1 MKIFLTFISV
11 LSFSM
16 CSIRNNDRII
26 KQYTIVNNQYKFSSP
41 LKLNLEAENIE
52 TRIVYRYGPRK
63 NPFTEEIIYSNG
75 IIIVGTYGEKVH
87 SIISGTV
94 ILKDQRN
101 LTIKNNNL
109 IVEYKY
115 LTLINEIKIGDKIN
129 IKDLIGYITNQS
141 SIGRTFSIYIKFENE
156 YLDPEFFLRYA
167 E

>member
-26 KQYTIVNNQYKFSSP
+26 KQYTIVNKQYKFSSP
-41 LKLNLEAENIE
+41 LKLNIESENFQ
-52 TRIVYRYGPRK
+52 TRIVSRYGPHK

-75 IIIVGTYGEKVH
+75 IQIIGTYGEKVH

-94 ILKDQRN
+94 IQKDQRN
-101 LTIKNNNL
+101 LTIKNNDL

-115 LTLINEIKIGDKIN
+115 LTLINQLKIGNKIN
-129 IKDLIGYITNQS
+129 INDVIGYIMNES
-141 SIGRTFSIYIKFENE
+141 SIGRTFWIYIKFENE
-156 YLDPEFFLRYA
+156 YLDPEFILRYA